1 MEKNFS
7 VLISG
12 LLFLALVDPALPQSA
27 KPVLKKVVVGTS
39 SPGLFEFPVTLALER
54 GFFRDE
60 GIEPLMVRMS
70 AGTAVQAT
78 IAGSVDYNL
87 MPGASATAS
96 LNGAPLRIVMGI
108 FTRPLHVLVARKEIS
123 SFRDLKG
130 KTIGISSYGATADVL
145 VRLGA
150 RHFNMDPSKDFFILQ
165 VGGSSARFAALQNGS
180 IDATP
185 LDTAYLPTA
194 EKMGFKA
201 LVDFADLF
209 EAPVSAWVTTY
220 RKIMESPGEIKQII
234 RATVKGV
241 QYFRKNKGEMITALA
256 SHFKVDDVGGRFLY
270 EASLKSL
277 TADGRMTEEGTEL
290 FVQQSKSVLKTTK
303 EISTTQVIDWSIINQ
318 VRKETGSNK

>member
-1 MEKNFS
+1 MRKK
-7 VLISG
+7 
-12 LLFLALVDPALPQSA
+12 LLVFLVFFMILPSMDKALSQES
-27 KPVLKKVVVGTS
+27 KPKLKKVIVGTS
-39 SPGLFEFPVTLALER
+39 SPGLFEFPVTIAIEK
-54 GFFRDE
+54 GFYREE

-108 FTRPLHVLVARKEIS
+108 LTRPLHVLVVRKEIN

-130 KTIGISSYGATADVL
+130 KTIGISSFGATADVL

-150 RHFNMDPSKDFFILQ
+150 KHFNMDPSKDFFILQ

-185 LDTAYLPTA
+185 LDTAYLPKA
-194 EKMGFKA
+194 EQMGFKA
-201 LVDFADLF
+201 VVDFADLF

-234 RATVKGV
+234 RATVKSV
-241 QYFRKNKGEMITALA
+241 QYFRKNKGEMITALS

-303 EISTTQVIDWSIINQ
+303 EVSTAQVIDWSIVNQ
-318 VRKETGSNK
+318 VRKETGSIK